1 MTGWYPRTI
10 PRLRALSEPLSA
22 SALRLLLRDPQAFV
36 WNCGLGWRPKEFSYR
51 PLVLDAASFGE
62 LVHELIAKSVR
73 RLDSLGG
80 VQKTSTEERVR
91 VVEEAAAAIQA
102 AWPLERAVP
111 PTTLWIS
118 TLAKAADLTLHAL
131 KVDEDLP
138 HSLDTWT
145 ELNFGGAQ
153 NPTVPLGPRKFDVR
167 LRDTDIRIVGRI
179 DRLDLAKSGS
189 AARITDYKTSR
200 PELSPNNWCSTGARS
215 SSASSTRQLSGSWCR
230 MSDVSWP
237 GCSTLAVR

>member
-1 MTGWYPRTI
+1 
-10 PRLRALSEPLSA
+10 
-22 SALRLLLRDPQAFV
+22 
-36 WNCGLGWRPKEFSYR
+36 
-51 PLVLDAASFGE
+51 
-62 LVHELIAKSVR
+62 
-73 RLDSLGG
+73 
-80 VQKTSTEERVR
+80 

-102 AWPLERAVP
+102 AWPIERAVP

-153 NPTVPLGPRKFDVR
+153 NPDGTPWPEEIDVR

-200 PELSPNNWCSTGARS
+200 PEPSPDDLVLNGGKELQRVLYATAIRQPVPHVGRVVARLLYLGS
-215 SSASSTRQLSGSWCR
+215 PATR
-230 MSDVSWP
+230 
-237 GCSTLAVR
+237 

>member
-1 MTGWYPRTI
+1 M
-10 PRLRALSEPLSA
+10 
-22 SALRLLLRDPQAFV
+22 
-36 WNCGLGWRPKEFSYR
+36 
-51 PLVLDAASFGE
+51 
-62 LVHELIAKSVR
+62 HELIAKSVR

-145 ELNFGGAQ
+145 ELNLGGAQ
-153 NPTVPLGPRKFDVR
+153 NPDGTPWPEEIDVR

-200 PELSPNNWCSTGARS
+200 PELSPDNLVLNGGKGP